1 MNYVFNQSNI
11 GYSHIKTKK
20 PCQDFSATYK
30 DNDRTIITCC
40 DGHGG
45 DVYIRSNIGSHIASN
60 AIIKV
65 FSSLSYYE
73 IVRENEEELTKK
85 IKLNLLCEW
94 NRQVEKQI
102 GHRPIRRSECGNLS
116 EDEIEALKDNPARA
130 FGTTLTGAMVIGSKL
145 VVVGIGDTEVIGIR
159 RGQITRLLEDEN
171 DPAANITYSMC
182 QENAYKYLRVR
193 ILDWHDYDGIILCTD
208 GLSTP
213 YQSYENFENSFVKP
227 IVLKTLETDGMSH
240 ISEFV
245 DNMAS
250 KLGIGDDVSLSFIL
264 KGNTVKRYYK

>member
-1 MNYVFNQSNI
+1 MDYVFNQSNI

-30 DNDRTIITCC
+30 DNERTVITCC

-45 DVYIRSNIGSHIASN
+45 NIYIRSNIGSHIASN
-60 AIIKV
+60 AVINV
-65 FSSLSYYE
+65 FSLLSYYE
-73 IVRENEEELTKK
+73 IIRENKEELIKK

-94 NRQVEKQI
+94 NKQVEQQI
-102 GHRPIRRSECGNLS
+102 GHKPIRRNECECLS
-116 EDEIEALKDNPARA
+116 DEELEALKDNPSRA
-130 FGTTLTGAMVIGSKL
+130 FGTTMTGAMVIGNKL
-145 VVVGIGDTEVIGIR
+145 VVVGIGDTQVIGIK
-159 RGQITRLLEDEN
+159 RGKINRLLESED

-193 ILDWHDYDGIILCTD
+193 ILDWHNFDGIILCSD
-208 GLSTP
+208 GLSSP
-213 YQSYENFENSFVKP
+213 YQSYDNFENSFVKP
-227 IVLKTLETDGMSH
+227 VVLKTLETDGMSH

-245 DNMAS
+245 DQIAN

-264 KGNTVKRYYK
+264 KGNTIKRYYR